1 MLNPFFLQGSQS
13 EQGLIQD
20 LINEQLRM
28 YGVDV
33 HYIPR
38 RYITERTVIKE
49 VIESVFDNAYPI
61 EAYVNSYEGYG
72 DNTAILS
79 KFGIQSTN
87 ELSLIISKERF
98 ETYITPLIKNI
109 PNIKLADRPKEG
121 DLIYFPLGDR
131 LFEIKYVEHEQPF
144 YQLQK
149 NYVYELKCELFR
161 YEDEVLDTSIDEIDD
176 NIEKEGYIQTLNMVG
191 IGSSALASTS
201 LINRGLQFIRV
212 TNGGSNYTST
222 PSVVI
227 SRPPTGGI
235 QASAIAR
242 IGGGRITSVEII
254 NPGIGYTIPP
264 SISFVGGNGSGAT
277 ATVGISTTGGIGPI
291 LVNRAGGKY
300 VIPPLVTFSTPKH
313 VGASATAIIDGPVVG
328 MGVSVLSAVISIGSS
343 AFLFPGGTTG
353 GVFYK
358 TAPTVTFS
366 LPTGGGGVAT
376 ATAILDDYNLTG
388 GTVASISLLA
398 EGKFYNPSSP
408 PQVTISHPGYS
419 YASATIGIA
428 GSSINPSSLNFT
440 SNGRAY
446 RTAPVVSISTGGS
459 YGLVPPTIPAVGIA
473 TINPIT
479 GVVTGVSFNP
489 SDPWAVGTG
498 ATIGSGYTVAP
509 NINFIG
515 NPLPV
520 QATATALVSV
530 AGTITN
536 ISIGNSGYG
545 YISPPTVYVESP
557 SGENEQFRALGIATI
572 RYNSVKTNGVIGI
585 GSNIITGIN
594 TSNIIIGDRVRLAIG
609 YNDFYNFIPTDT
621 FVSGI
626 GSSTITMSSSATNV
640 AIANSIFEFG
650 IDRCGIVTG
659 IIITYGGGG
668 YLSPPTVTIS
678 NNVSEKNYVEII
690 PGITTATGISTI
702 NSSGI
707 VTGIYITNSG
717 YGYVL
722 PPSITVE
729 NASLVGMGTYIY
741 NEVVVGTISS
751 ATARVRSW
759 DNPNKKLEIATISGD
774 FKANEVVIGQKSG
787 AMYRIQSTN
796 SNYDITTPYTD
807 NDNIQFESDKIID
820 FTERNPF
827 GMV

>member
-1 MLNPFFLQGSQS
+1 MLNPFFLQGSQT

-38 RYITERTVIKE
+38 RYITERTIIKE

-161 YEDEVLDTSIDEIDD
+161 YEDEVLDTSVEEIDD

-201 LINRGLQFIRV
+201 LINRGLQFIKV
-212 TNGGSNYTST
+212 TNGGSNYTSA
-222 PSVVI
+222 PSVLI
-227 SRPPTGGI
+227 SKPPIGGI
-235 QASAIAR
+235 QASALAR
-242 IGGGRITSVEII
+242 VGGGRITSVEIL
-254 NPGIGYTIPP
+254 NPGIGYTVPP
-264 SISFVGGNGSGAT
+264 SIGFVGGNGSGAT
-277 ATVGISTTGGIGPI
+277 ATVGISTTGAIGPVLI
-291 LVNRAGGKY
+291 NRGGGKY

-313 VGASATAIIDGPVVG
+313 VGAAATAIIDGPVVG

-376 ATAILDDYNLTG
+376 AIATLDNYNLTG
-388 GTVASISLLA
+388 GTLTNISLLA
-398 EGKFYNPSSP
+398 EGKFYDPSSP
-408 PQVTISHPGYS
+408 PQVSISHPGYS

-428 GSSINPSSLNFT
+428 GSSINPASLNFT

-446 RTAPVVSISTGGS
+446 RTAPVVSISTGGF

-509 NINFIG
+509 NISFIG

-520 QATATALVSV
+520 QATATASVSI
-530 AGTITN
+530 AGTITT

-545 YISPPTVYVESP
+545 YISPPTVYVASP
-557 SGENEQFRALGIATI
+557 NGQNEQFRALGIATI
-572 RYNSVKTNGVIGI
+572 RYNSIKTSGVIGI

-594 TSNIIIGDRVRLAIG
+594 TTNIIVGDRVRLAIG
-609 YNDFYNFIPTDT
+609 YSDFYNFIPTDT

-640 AIANSIFEFG
+640 AVANSIFEFG

-659 IIITYGGGG
+659 IIVTYGGGG

-678 NNVSEKNYVEII
+678 NNVSEKNYVELI

-702 NSSGI
+702 SPSGVVSGI
-707 VTGIYITNSG
+707 HITNSG

-722 PPSITVE
+722 TPSVTVE
-729 NASLVGMGTYIY
+729 NASLVGIGTYIY

-759 DNPNKKLEIATISGD
+759 DNPNKKLEIASISGD
-774 FKANEVVIGQKSG
+774 FKANEVVVGQESG
-787 AMYRIQSTN
+787 AMYRIESTN
-796 SNYDITTPYTD
+796 NDYDITTPYTD
-807 NDNIQFESDKIID
+807 NDNIESEADKILD